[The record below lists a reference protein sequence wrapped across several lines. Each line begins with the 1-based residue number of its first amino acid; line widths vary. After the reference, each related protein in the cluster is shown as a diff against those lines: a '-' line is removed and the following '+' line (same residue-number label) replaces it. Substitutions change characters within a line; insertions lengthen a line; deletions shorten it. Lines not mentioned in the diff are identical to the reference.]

1 MQGSVQTT
9 YGKVANQTAT
19 QRELEANL
27 LLKAASQL
35 QAVRDNWDPTRGDL
49 NDALQYNRTLWTIF
63 FSAVTKA
70 DNPLPPAIRENVANL
85 GLFVFKHT
93 LAVIADPRP
102 ERLGSLININ
112 REVATG
118 LRGRA

>member
-1 MQGSVQTT
+1 MRRSVEA
-9 YGKVANQTAT
+9 YSKVANQTAS

-35 QAVRDNWDPTRGDL
+35 QAVRDDWDPARGDL
-49 NDALQYNRTLWTIF
+49 DVALRYNRTLWTIF
-63 FSAVTKA
+63 FSAVTKD
-70 DNPLPPAIRENVANL
+70 DNPLPPHIRQNVANL

-102 ERLGSLININ
+102 EQLGSLININ
-112 REVATG
+112 RELATG
-118 LRGRA
+118 LRGQA

>member
-1 MQGSVQTT
+1 MRPSVQT
-9 YGKVANQTAT
+9 YSKVANQTAT
-19 QRELEANL
+19 QRDLEANL

-35 QAVRDNWDPTRGDL
+35 QAVRDNWDRTRGDL
-49 NDALQYNRTLWTIF
+49 DNALQYNRTLWTIF
-63 FSAVTKA
+63 FSAVTKD
-70 DNPLPPAIRENVANL
+70 DNPLPPHIRENVANL

-93 LAVIADPRP
+93 LAVLADPRP

-112 REVATG
+112 RELATG